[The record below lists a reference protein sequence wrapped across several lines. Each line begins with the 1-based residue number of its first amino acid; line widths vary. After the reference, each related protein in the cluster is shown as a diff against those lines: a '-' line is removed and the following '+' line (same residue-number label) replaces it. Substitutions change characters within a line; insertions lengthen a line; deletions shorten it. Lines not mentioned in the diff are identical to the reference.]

1 MSRLEIRPDR
11 LEPGGTRLS
20 RQDARYSPSAEQ
32 MGKAAKR
39 GLVVEMMF
47 VYSPI
52 TFLWLERMALVFSNS
67 RIENREFRGSN
78 NPENDE
84 SQEP

>member
-1 MSRLEIRPDR
+1 
-11 LEPGGTRLS
+11 
-20 RQDARYSPSAEQ
+20 